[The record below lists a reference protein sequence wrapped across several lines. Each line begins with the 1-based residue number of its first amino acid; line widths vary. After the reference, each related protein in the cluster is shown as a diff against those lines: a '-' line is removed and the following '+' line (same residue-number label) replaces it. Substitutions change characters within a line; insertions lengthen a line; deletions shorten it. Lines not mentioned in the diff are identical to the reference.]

1 MKTIGWILIVVGIVM
16 ILIKGF
22 SVPVE
27 KTLVDAGPI
36 EINKTENKW
45 IGWPT
50 YAGGILA
57 IVGIVM
63 VATGKKTSA

>member
-1 MKTIGWILIVVGIVM
+1 MKAAGWILIAIGILM

-22 SVPVE
+22 SVPVD
-27 KTLVDAGPI
+27 KTIVDAGPI
-36 EINKTENKW
+36 QISKHENKW

-57 IVGIVM
+57 IVGVVM
-63 VATGKKTSA
+63 VATGKKNNA

>member
-1 MKTIGWILIVVGIVM
+1 MKTVGWILIVIGIAM

-22 SVPVE
+22 SVPVK

-57 IVGIVM
+57 IVGVVM
-63 VATGKKTSA
+63 VATGKKTGA

>member
-1 MKTIGWILIVVGIVM
+1 MKAAGWVLIAIGIVM

-27 KTLVDAGPI
+27 KNLVDVGPVQI
-36 EINKTENKW
+36 TKTENKW

-50 YAGGILA
+50 YVGGVLA
-57 IVGIVM
+57 IVGVVM
-63 VATGKKTSA
+63 VVSGKKND

>member
-1 MKTIGWILIVVGIVM
+1 MKAAGWILIAIGIIM
-16 ILIKGF
+16 IIFRGF
-22 SVPVE
+22 SVPVQ
-27 KTLVDAGPI
+27 KKVVDLGPI

-57 IVGIVM
+57 IVGVVM
-63 VATGKKTSA
+63 VATGKKRA

>member
-1 MKTIGWILIVVGIVM
+1 MKAAGWILIAIGIVM
-16 ILIKGF
+16 IVIKGF

-36 EINKTENKW
+36 QINKTENKW

-50 YAGGILA
+50 YAGGVLA
-57 IVGIVM
+57 IVGVVM
-63 VATGKKTSA
+63 VATGKKNNG

>member
-1 MKTIGWILIVVGIVM
+1 MKALGWILIAVGIIM

-22 SVPVE
+22 SIPVE
-27 KTLVDAGPI
+27 KNIIDAGPI
-36 EINKTENKW
+36 QVSKTENKW

-57 IVGIVM
+57 IVGVVM
-63 VATGKKTSA
+63 VVSGKKNS

>member
-1 MKTIGWILIVVGIVM
+1 MKTAGWILIVVGIVM
-16 ILIKGF
+16 IFIRGF

-27 KTLVDAGPI
+27 KNVVDVGPI
-36 EINKTENKW
+36 HVNKTENKW

-57 IVGIVM
+57 VIGVVLV
-63 VATGKKTSA
+63 VADRKK

>member
-1 MKTIGWILIVVGIVM
+1 MKAAGWILIAIGIVM

-22 SVPVE
+22 SIPVE
-27 KTLVDAGPI
+27 KKVVDLGPV

-50 YAGGILA
+50 YAGAILA
-57 IVGIVM
+57 VIGVVLV
-63 VATGKKTSA
+63 VADRKK